1 MSGILDELHAA
12 LKKERKVSYWNSN
25 KSELQVRCPYCGDS
39 LKDKTHGHLYISN
52 QAPYW
57 FFCQRCES
65 SGVLQGAT
73 LEDLSVFDDEL
84 AGRVTK
90 EYRAFRRD
98 TSVREGARGILS
110 LKAAKF
116 PKYDFKG
123 RFKAKKEY
131 LDHRL
136 AINADRELLRK
147 YKILNSLE
155 DFVILN
161 GMEHLLNDERFARD
175 CWLVDKHAIGW
186 LSQDNSYAS
195 FRFIDGNFKKRFKT
209 IGFDR
214 FGEGSKIYT
223 LRSSLELMAPDIEVV
238 MTEGFFDLASVYNNY
253 YREKNNLN
261 RVFTAINGKGFNL
274 FPSTLM
280 RMGFLNMHLTIY
292 SDNDISLDDYRYILM
307 DYKYKSIKI
316 VYNKMEGE
324 KDFGVRP
331 ERLAPKTFKLK

>member
-1 MSGILDELHAA
+1 MSSILDELHAA
-12 LKKERKVSYWNSN
+12 LKKERKVSYWNSS

-39 LKDKTHGHLYISN
+39 IKDKTHGHMYISN
-52 QAPYW
+52 AAPYW

-65 SGVLQGAT
+65 SGVLQGGT

-84 AGRVTK
+84 AGRVTR

-98 TSVREGARGILS
+98 TSVREGARSILS
-110 LKAAKF
+110 LKTAKF

-123 RFKAKKEY
+123 SFKPKKQY
-131 LDHRL
+131 LDDRL

-161 GMEHLLNDERFARD
+161 GMEHLLNDERFAKD
-175 CWLVDKHAIGW
+175 CWLVDKYAIGW

-195 FRFIDGNFKKRFKT
+195 FRFIGGDFKKRFKT

-223 LRSSLELMAPDIEVV
+223 LRSRLELMAPDIEVV

-253 YREKNNLN
+253 YREKDNLN

-274 FPSTLM
+274 FPATLM
-280 RMGFLNMHLTIY
+280 RMGFLNMNLTIY
-292 SDNDISLDDYRYILM
+292 SDNDISLDDYRYILQE
-307 DYKYKSIKI
+307 YRYKSIKI
-316 VYNKMEGE
+316 VYNKYEGQ

-331 ERLAPKTFKLK
+331 ELILPKTFKLK